1 MSVQGPPRR
10 PRARDARGRF
20 VATPKPTPLTAQQV
34 GDLTAIVVPEETP
47 PVNCL
52 ATTAV
57 YTVHANWWEGR
68 PEGT

>member
-1 MSVQGPPRR
+1 MSVQSPPRR

-20 VATPKPTPLTAQQV
+20 IATPKPTPLSAQQV
-34 GDLTAIVVPEETP
+34 GDVTALRIPEEVEP
-47 PVNCL
+47 PNCL
-52 ATTAV
+52 ATQAV